1 MDAGARATQEQ
12 LPRSGLFSDS
22 LLAGFNI
29 AREVAILPVH
39 WEVSGSYMVIVIASP
54 FFWQSID
61 SNIKGI
67 AYKELN
73 LNTL

>member
-1 MDAGARATQEQ
+1 M
-12 LPRSGLFSDS
+12 
-22 LLAGFNI
+22 
-29 AREVAILPVH
+29 LPVY
-39 WEVSGSYMVIVIASP
+39 WEVSGSYMVNVIASP